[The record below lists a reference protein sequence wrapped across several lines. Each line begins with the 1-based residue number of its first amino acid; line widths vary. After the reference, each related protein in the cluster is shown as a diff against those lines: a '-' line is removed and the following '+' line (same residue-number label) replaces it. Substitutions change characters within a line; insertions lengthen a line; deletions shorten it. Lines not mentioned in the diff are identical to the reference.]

1 LTLGF
6 ENDEE
11 ESHSFKTST
20 FDEEK
25 LKYYLNKFNKTPSPK
40 KDQPE
45 VIDLIT
51 SDDDQEDEEEEETI
65 ILSESNNSSV
75 NTFKT
80 ANTNNE
86 KVKHFEKVDE
96 QNEIYLN
103 ELNDQIDEIY
113 SSMKNINVIDIEKY
127 KTKGYSA
134 ELIQEMVNKLDT
146 TCTSDIIEAR
156 MFKCFGE
163 SPIDNTSKKEWRE
176 GVQKSAFN
184 YLLIDPRVTKNLP
197 IRAKSMSKKEVF
209 RIFISAIFYIGKGSR
224 ARPYQHLY
232 DSLRYWKS
240 NVSNTNNNCIHS
252 EEIKSKKV
260 KRIVDIWNDKMGV
273 VSLHCFQSVI
283 PTEAYTRGK
292 KLEYIYSDI
301 IFF

>member
-1 LTLGF
+1 MISADLTLGF

-11 ESHSFKTST
+11 ELYNFKTST

-25 LKYYLNKFNKTPSPK
+25 LKHYIDKFSPPTTPK
-40 KDQPE
+40 NNQPE

-51 SDDDQEDEEEEETI
+51 SDDDQEEEKTI

-75 NTFKT
+75 VTFKT
-80 ANTNNE
+80 ANTNNKNDYE
-86 KVKHFEKVDE
+86 KIEE
-96 QNEIYLN
+96 PNEIYLN

-113 SSMKNINVIDIEKY
+113 SSMKNTNVIDIEKY
-127 KTKGYSA
+127 KTKGYST
-134 ELIQEMVNKLDT
+134 ELIQELVNKLDT

-209 RIFISAIFYIGKGSR
+209 RIFVSAIFYIGKGSR

-240 NVSNTNNNCIHS
+240 NVSNSNQNCIHS

-283 PTEAYTRGK
+283 PTEAYTREAAMIDAMS
-292 KLEYIYSDI
+292 L
-301 IFF
+301 F